1 MKNTIDYE
9 VAVPQGVH
17 ATLDGRDL
25 IVKGPKGETRRT
37 LLQPG
42 VSIVVEASA
51 VHVKA
56 GDASKREKRH
66 AGSISAHIKNMIEG
80 VQTPFHFKLK
90 VCASHFPMNVSVQGN
105 KLVVK
110 NFLGEKIPR
119 QIEFEAGAT
128 VKVTGDV
135 IEIESCDI
143 EVGGRTAS
151 KFENL
156 TFVSKRDRRIFQDG
170 IYVTHKPGV
179 DA

>member
-1 MKNTIDYE
+1 MKKTIDYE
-9 VAVPQGVH
+9 VALPHGVQ

-42 VSIVVEASA
+42 VSIVVEGTL
-51 VHVKA
+51 VRVKA
-56 GDASKREKRH
+56 VTASKREKRH

-80 VQTPFHFKLK
+80 VQTPFQFKLK

-119 QIEFEAGAT
+119 EIMFDKGAS
-128 VKVTGDV
+128 VKVAGDI
-135 IEIESCDI
+135 IEVESCDI
-143 EVGGRTAS
+143 ELAGTTAS

>member
-17 ATLDGRDL
+17 VTLEDRDV

-42 VSIVVEASA
+42 VAITVESGL
-51 VHVKA
+51 VRVKST
-56 GDASKREKRH
+56 DASKREKRH
-66 AGSISAHIKNMIEG
+66 AGSISAHIKNMVEG
-80 VQTPFHFKLK
+80 VQKPFQFKLK

-119 QIEFEAGAT
+119 EMTFDKSAS
-128 VKVTGDV
+128 VKVAGDI

-143 EVGGRTAS
+143 ELAGTIAS